1 MNKKLGILAFSSL
14 LSMTILTGCGEEEA
28 VTSPDVQQYAQQQ
41 ANQEPSQQTQQ
52 NQQPVQPQV
61 QAQQTVNTP
70 AATTTTTKPATTAT
84 TTTTAKPA
92 TTATTT
98 TTSATTTTA
107 SNLSIP
113 QKLLLKSKQN
123 YDALKNYTATIIMY
137 SKRNDK
143 TTPEANPAINME
155 FKYIFQPP
163 RLAIFNVVKHNISM
177 VIGAKMV
184 WQGGDSA
191 KVKASGVLGLFPM
204 DMKLDDSKM
213 TTNRSWRFD
222 QLDHIAI
229 LARANDPKSQL
240 ELAGKTQIN
249 GKDAY
254 MIKVKNNG
262 LDSEIT
268 EEHIALDAT
277 NFMVIADEMY
287 AGKDLVFQLKMNVE
301 GTNVTLPAG
310 TMDF

>member
-14 LSMTILTGCGEEEA
+14 LSITILTGCGEEEA

-41 ANQEPSQQTQQ
+41 ANQQPSQQT
-52 NQQPVQPQV
+52 QQPVQPQV
-61 QAQQTVNTP
+61 QAQQTVATP
-70 AATTTTTKPATTAT
+70 VTTTATKPATAT
-84 TTTTAKPA
+84 TGTTTTATKPA
-92 TTATTT
+92 TATTT
-98 TTSATTTTA
+98 TTSTTDT
-107 SNLSIP
+107 SNLSIS

-143 TTPEANPAINME
+143 TTPTANPAINME

>member
-1 MNKKLGILAFSSL
+1 MNKKLGALVLSSL
-14 LSMTILTGCGEEEA
+14 LVTTLLTSCGEEEA
-28 VTSPDVQQYAQQQ
+28 VTTPDVQQYAQQQ
-41 ANQEPSQQTQQ
+41 ANQPQQSSNQQQAPQQ
-52 NQQPVQPQV
+52 NISRNP
-61 QAQQTVNTP
+61 
-70 AATTTTTKPATTAT
+70 ATTTTTTPSNTGTTTTTNTTTT

-92 TTATTT
+92 TTTTT
-98 TTSATTTTA
+98 TDTSG
-107 SNLSIP
+107 LSIS
-113 QKLLLKSKQN
+113 QKLLTKSKQN

-143 TTPEANPAINME
+143 TTPKANPAINMK
-155 FKYIFQPP
+155 FKYVFQPP
-163 RLAIFNVVKHNISM
+163 RTAVFDVLEHNISM

-191 KVKASGVLGLFPM
+191 KVKAAGVLGLFPM

-222 QLDHIAI
+222 QLDHVAI
-229 LARANDPKSQL
+229 LGRANDPKSQL

-262 LDSEIT
+262 LDDEIK

-277 NFMVIADEMY
+277 TFMIVADEMY
-287 AGKDLVFQLKMNVE
+287 TDKELVFQLKMNVE
-301 GTNVTLPAG
+301 GTNVSLPAG